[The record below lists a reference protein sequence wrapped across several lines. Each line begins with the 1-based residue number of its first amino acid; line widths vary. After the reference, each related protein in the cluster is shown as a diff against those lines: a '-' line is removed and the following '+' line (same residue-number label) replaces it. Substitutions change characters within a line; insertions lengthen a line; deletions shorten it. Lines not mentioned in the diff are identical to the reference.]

1 MYCED
6 ILHHTS
12 NGPFR
17 RIRQLWK
24 SAPNYLQRKNPA
36 AEATGKGSG
45 EGVHRVTIETSGS
58 EETITPS
65 GSASPRAMSSSTIL
79 STVL

>member
-6 ILHHTS
+6 ILYHTS

-36 AEATGKGSG
+36 AEATGKGSE
-45 EGVHRVTIETSGS
+45 EGFIGSQSKPAVPRRRSHR
-58 EETITPS
+58 
-65 GSASPRAMSSSTIL
+65 RAARHRAR
-79 STVL
+79 